1 MMQRKLSP
9 EAHLEPRWLMLVYH
23 VPSEPSSA
31 RSAVWR
37 ETRRLGALGLQHG
50 VCLLPLS
57 DASRKSFQR
66 LVHRIAGF
74 GGDASILETASP
86 DAHWHRR
93 TIARFNAAR
102 DEEYAEVID
111 EAERFR
117 AEIEREK
124 GLGKYTFAELE
135 DEDSNLERLKR
146 YLAQVESRDTLG
158 APNRGGARAELEACV
173 RDLERFSQ
181 EIYER
186 NEPAADEDTAGAAD
200 TAQLLGPVTDGVAP

>member
-1 MMQRKLSP
+1 MQRAMHEKVR
-9 EAHLEPRWLMLVYH
+9 EPRWLMLVYH

-37 ETRRLGALGLQHG
+37 ESRRLGALGLQHG

-57 DASRKSFQR
+57 DSSRKALQR
-66 LVHRIAGF
+66 LVHRIEGY
-74 GGDASILETASP
+74 GGDASVLETTSP
-86 DAHWHRR
+86 DAGWHQR
-93 TIARFNAAR
+93 TISRFNAAR

-124 GLGKYTFAELE
+124 GQGKYTFAELE
-135 DEDSNLERLKR
+135 DEESNLERLKR
-146 YLAQVESRDTLG
+146 YLAQVEARDAFG
-158 APNRGGARAELEACV
+158 APNRGRARAELETCA
-173 RDLERFSQ
+173 RELERFSN

-186 NEPAADEDTAGAAD
+186 HEPAVDDEAAD
-200 TAQLLGPVTDGVAP
+200 TADVAQLFSPATREVEP